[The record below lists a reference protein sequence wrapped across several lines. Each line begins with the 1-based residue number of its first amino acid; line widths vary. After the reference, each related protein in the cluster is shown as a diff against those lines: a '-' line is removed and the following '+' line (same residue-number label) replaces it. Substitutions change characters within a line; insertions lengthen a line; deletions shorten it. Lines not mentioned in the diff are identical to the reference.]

1 MNCINKYIKLELER
15 KGRTEMSSKDQ
26 KKNSKLIAVMA
37 VAVVALLVILHFATD
52 RILLS
57 PGNLLIL
64 AGNMTVPTIIALG
77 FTFIFA
83 CNITDLSPGA
93 IVLLTANCAGV
104 IGNACVSPA
113 ASIPAMLAGCI
124 AVGVI
129 CGLINFTIYRVTKIP
144 PWIAGLGMTMVYE
157 AIVGIYSQMRAA
169 QGLQVEFLRDEH
181 RILGRQPW
189 VLVVLVIC
197 VVIAYSI
204 YNNTSIGINI
214 RAAGCNESVAK
225 TMGIHVSKTLIIGGV
240 ISGLFFGIA
249 GVVKESVSIFTPA
262 QGGLTSLSTVFQPLA
277 AVLLAKTLSKYINR
291 IIAVPISTF
300 IIVII
305 FNVLTLFGVPS
316 GTFQEFLLGTVVI
329 IFAIFAQRGVK
340 GVVK

>member
-1 MNCINKYIKLELER
+1 MN
-15 KGRTEMSSKDQ
+15 SKDH
-26 KKNSKLIAVMA
+26 KKNAKLIIVAI
-37 VAVVALLVILHFATD
+37 AVVIAVLIALHFATG
-52 RILLS
+52 RVLLS

-64 AGNMTVPTIIALG
+64 AGNMAVPTIIALG
-77 FTFIFA
+77 FTFIFT

-93 IVLLTANCAGV
+93 IVLLTANCAGI
-104 IGNACVSPA
+104 IGNACAKPA
-113 ASIPAMLAGCI
+113 VSIPAMLVGCI
-124 AVGVI
+124 AVGVA
-129 CGLINFTIYRVTKIP
+129 CGFINFTIYRVTKIP

-157 AIVGIYSQMRAA
+157 AIVGIYSQARAA

-181 RILGRQPW
+181 RILGTQPW
-189 VLVVLVIC
+189 IFIVLVVC
-197 VVIAYSI
+197 VVVSYII
-204 YNNTSIGINI
+204 YNHTTIGINI
-214 RAAGCNESVAK
+214 RAAGCNDAVAK
-225 TMGIHVSKTLIIGGV
+225 TMGINVSKTLIIGGV
-240 ISGLFFGIA
+240 IAGMFFGVA

-277 AVLLAKTLSKYINR
+277 AVLLAKALSKNINR

-300 IIVII
+300 IIVVI

>member
-1 MNCINKYIKLELER
+1 MGS
-15 KGRTEMSSKDQ
+15 KGQ
-26 KKNSKLIAVMA
+26 KKNSRWII
-37 VAVVALLVILHFATD
+37 VAVVVIAVLLVLHFATD

-57 PGNLLIL
+57 PDNLIIL
-64 AGNMTVPTIIALG
+64 ASNMAVPTIIALG
-77 FTFIFA
+77 FTFIFT

-93 IVLLTANCAGV
+93 VVLLTANCAGI
-104 IGNACVSPA
+104 IGNSISNPA
-113 ASIPAMLAGCI
+113 LAIPAMVIGTVLVGI
-124 AVGVI
+124 A
-129 CGLINFTIYRVTKIP
+129 CGLINFVIYRTTKIP

-169 QGLQVEFLRDEH
+169 QGLQVEFLRDEN
-181 RILGRQPW
+181 RVLGLSPW
-189 VLVVLVIC
+189 IFVVLILC
-197 VVIAYSI
+197 VVVAYII

-214 RAAGCNESVAK
+214 RAAGCNEQVSK
-225 TMGIHVSKTLIIGGV
+225 TMGINVTKTLICGGIIAGSFLGV
-240 ISGLFFGIA
+240 A

-277 AVLLAKTLSKYINR
+277 AVLLAKALAKYINR
-291 IIAVPISTF
+291 IIAVPVSVL

-305 FNVLTLFGVPS
+305 FNVLTLLGVPS

-329 IFAIFAQRGVK
+329 IFGIFAQRGVK